1 MENKKVELEEKRL
14 AAEKELLTM
23 RLTSE
28 AEAESR
34 KNRLVL
40 MQGALAK
47 GLNVSSIKDLWSWP
61 IRDICKMSV
70 DVYGQ
75 SECWLNIQSK
85 IKKSKPQ

>member
-1 MENKKVELEEKRL
+1 MLKEQNDEKMALEREMRLIQIEVENKKVELEEKKL
-14 AAEKELLTM
+14 ADEKELLTM

-47 GLNVSSIKDLWSWP
+47 GLDVSSIKDLLELANQG
-61 IRDICKMSV
+61 
-70 DVYGQ
+70 Y
-75 SECWLNIQSK
+75 L
-85 IKKSKPQ
+85 